1 MGNSKRIQDNWLT
14 SLEEVIR
21 EDEER
26 VPEGWLSMI
35 GLAKRLGVSRC
46 HANKQ
51 VNELIEAGKAEMKTF
66 RVWRGN
72 RIYPVPHYKLKE

>member
-1 MGNSKRIQDNWLT
+1 MGNSKRIQKDWLN

-21 EDEER
+21 DDEES

-35 GLAKRLGVSRC
+35 ALAKSLRISRC

-51 VNELIEAGKAEMKTF
+51 VNELIEVGKAEMKTF

-72 RIYPVPHYKLKE
+72 RIYPVPHYKLK

>member
-1 MGNSKRIQDNWLT
+1 
-14 SLEEVIR
+14 
-21 EDEER
+21 
-26 VPEGWLSMI
+26 MI